1 LRVPLRCL
9 AEEWVFPEVD
19 FFFVAAVWA
28 VTMPDAN
35 SSIMLKT
42 KNFFDINR
50 NFTSESGRRS
60 TAQHHVT
67 V

>member
-1 LRVPLRCL
+1 
-9 AEEWVFPEVD
+9 VD
-19 FFFVAAVWA
+19 FFFVAAVSA